1 MLSGAPFGS
10 ESVTCLFR
18 YGPGANLT
26 TMADKTLG
34 SSGKMVVT
42 ALYLFIYGA
51 TLCAYMAEGARFLDM
66 GLAGTCVL

>member
-1 MLSGAPFGS
+1 
-10 ESVTCLFR
+10 
-18 YGPGANLT
+18 
-26 TMADKTLG
+26 MADKTLG